1 VPSLASDLLSFD
13 IKQNVLKSF
22 KRSKAIGFFDEDFRL
37 EKLTRLG
44 DPLDRLR
51 QGIDFELFRPL
62 LLEKLHTL
70 PKGEGGRKP
79 YDYVLMFKILILQRY
94 YNLGDDQTEYQICD
108 RLSFM
113 RFLKLTIADDVP
125 DSKTIWHFRERLV
138 DLGLVDSLF
147 DLFKRK
153 LEELGLI
160 VHEGKIVDASFVEVP
175 KQRNSREDNAQ
186 IKKGETPSSW
196 KNQENKLEQ
205 KDTDA
210 RWTKKNNVS
219 YYGYKNHVKC
229 EQKSKFITGYEVTDA
244 SVHDSREL
252 PALLKTEDEGQPLYA
267 DSGYVGEP
275 LHKKLV
281 EDKKVEPL
289 INEKGFKNKPL
300 TEEQKANNKEKS
312 KIRVRVEH
320 IFGFIENSMNG
331 STIKTIGIKR
341 ARALIGLMNLTYNLF
356 RKVQITNPIG

>member
-1 VPSLASDLLSFD
+1 M
-13 IKQNVLKSF
+13 KTF

-44 DPLDRLR
+44 DPLERLR
-51 QGIDFELFRPL
+51 VGVDFELFRPL
-62 LLEKLHTL
+62 LLEKLQVL

-175 KQRNSREDNAQ
+175 KQRNSREENEQ
-186 IKKGETPSSW
+186 LKNGEVPTDWGQQP
-196 KNQENKLEQ
+196 NKLEQ
-205 KDTDA
+205 KDVDA
-210 RWTKKNNVS
+210 RWTKKNGVA

-229 EQKSKFITGYEVTDA
+229 DEKSKLITGYKVTDA
-244 SVHDSREL
+244 SVHDSQ
-252 PALLKTEDEGQPLYA
+252 PFADMITAEDAGHPVSA
-267 DSGYVGEP
+267 DSAYVGEDTVRQ
-275 LHKKLV
+275 LV
-281 EDKKVEPL
+281 EGKKVIPK
-289 INEKGFKNKPL
+289 IIEKGYRGKPL
-300 TEEQKANNKEKS
+300 TDQQKADNKEKS

-320 IFGFIENSMNG
+320 IFGFVENSMNG

-341 ARALIGLMNLTYNLF
+341 ATAIIGLMNLTYNLF
-356 RKVQITNPIG
+356 RKVQIAHPLG

>member
-1 VPSLASDLLSFD
+1 MFFD
-13 IKQNVLKSF
+13 AVLVNLEIKQNLLKSF

-37 EKLTRLG
+37 EKLTKLG
-44 DPLDRLR
+44 DPLERLTL
-51 QGIDFELFRPL
+51 GINFELFRPH
-62 LLEKLHTL
+62 LLEYLHTL
-70 PKGEGGRKP
+70 PKGDGGRKP

-138 DLGLVDSLF
+138 ELSLVDSLF

-175 KQRNSREDNAQ
+175 KQRNSREENAQ
-186 IKKGETPSSW
+186 IKKGEVPASW
-196 KNQENKLEQ
+196 KEEENKLEQ
-205 KDTDA
+205 KDTEA

-229 EQKSKFITGYEVTDA
+229 ERKNKFITGYEVTDA
-244 SVHDSREL
+244 SVHDSQPL
-252 PALLKTEDEGQPLYA
+252 PGLLKPEDEGQSLHA
-267 DSGYVGEP
+267 DSAYVGES
-275 LHKKLV
+275 LHKSLV
-281 EDKKVEPL
+281 EDKKVALL

-312 KIRVRVEH
+312 KVRVRVEH
-320 IFGFIENSMNG
+320 IFGFIENIMNG

-341 ARALIGLMNLTYNLF
+341 AKALIGLMNLTYNLF